1 MNNIFLKTKIPKT
14 IGIIMDG
21 NRRWAKSKNLP
32 TYEGHNAGY
41 RKLKDFA
48 KWAREAGVKNVIAFA
63 FSTENWERK
72 KHEVDFLLA
81 LFRKM
86 VIEEAEELKKEKARI
101 IFLGDLDKFPKDIAN
116 AARKLEE
123 ETKKYAKNQTIG
135 LAVSYGGRAEI
146 ISSIK
151 KLIKEKG
158 LKVVDK
164 IDEKIFSSFLF
175 TKDIPDPDLII
186 RTSGEMRLSGF
197 LPWQGVYS
205 ELFFTKTNWPALTK
219 KEFNKMLIEYASRE
233 RRRGK

>member
-1 MNNIFLKTKIPKT
+1 MNNIFSKTEIPKT
-14 IGIIMDG
+14 IGVIMDG

-32 TYEGHNAGY
+32 VYEGHTAGY
-41 RKLKDFA
+41 EKLKDFA
-48 KWAREAGVKNVIAFA
+48 RWAKEAGVKNVIAFA

-72 KHEVDFLLA
+72 KHEVDFLLM

-101 IFLGDLDKFPKDIAN
+101 IFLGDLDKFPKDIAV

-123 ETKKYAKNQTIG
+123 DTKKYAKNQTIG

-146 ISSIK
+146 ISAVK
-151 KLIKEKG
+151 KLVKEKG
-158 LKVVDK
+158 VKAIDK
-164 IDEKIFSSFLF
+164 LNEKMFSTCLF

-197 LPWQGVYS
+197 LTWQSVYS

-219 KEFNKMLIEYASRE
+219 KEFYKILKEYVSRE
-233 RRRGK
+233 RRLGK

>member
-1 MNNIFLKTKIPKT
+1 
-14 IGIIMDG
+14 MDG
-21 NRRWAKSKNLP
+21 NRRWAKSKKLP
-32 TYEGHNAGY
+32 TYEGHSAGY
-41 RKLKDFA
+41 EKLKDFA
-48 KWAREAGVKNVIAFA
+48 RWAKEAGVKNIIAFA

-72 KHEVDFLLA
+72 KHEVDFLLM

-101 IFLGDLDKFPKDIAN
+101 IFLGDLDKFPKDIAV

-151 KLIKEKG
+151 KLVKEKG
-158 LKVVDK
+158 INAIGK
-164 IDEKIFSSFLF
+164 IDEKMFSSFLF

-197 LPWQGVYS
+197 LPWQSVYS

-219 KEFNKMLIEYASRE
+219 KEFQKILKEYVFRE
-233 RRRGK
+233 RRLGK